1 MLERGRSI
9 SPSLLFPPLCPICLV
24 FLSFFLSIPPL
35 PFPPSV
41 HSFLV
46 FSFIPLDIRVSIPSP
61 FVLLLPSNPF
71 LSFVRITSVS
81 FFSFHTLSR
90 SLFPPPSST
99 ESSPDIIH
107 PFSDSNPGRCIE
119 RFRVHWPRYSAP
131 FDTNFSARREIFLP
145 AFEIHRGKGKARS
158 RLFRVEPCRI
168 PIESEENYSPFS
180 SPTFSWKTE
189 KGIIFQDA
197 RPGRERNYVGRR
209 KIFRI
214 CGKMMEKND
223 GSENSWLVRGI
234 RSFNSG

>member
-81 FFSFHTLSR
+81 FFSFHTLSH

-158 RLFRVEPCRI
+158 RLFRVESRSNP
-168 PIESEENYSPFS
+168 
-180 SPTFSWKTE
+180 
-189 KGIIFQDA
+189 
-197 RPGRERNYVGRR
+197 R
-209 KIFRI
+209 KITPPFPLPLFR
-214 CGKMMEKND
+214 GKPRRE
-223 GSENSWLVRGI
+223 
-234 RSFNSG
+234 

>member
-9 SPSLLFPPLCPICLV
+9 FPSLLFPPLCPICLV

-81 FFSFHTLSR
+81 FFSFHTLPR

-158 RLFRVEPCRI
+158 RLFRVESCRI

-189 KGIIFQDA
+189 KEIIFQDA

-214 CGKMMEKND
+214 CGKMMEND
-223 GSENSWLVRGI
+223 GSENSLA
-234 RSFNSG
+234 RSRHPFV

>member
-107 PFSDSNPGRCIE
+107 PFSDTNPGRCIE

-131 FDTNFSARREIFLP
+131 FDTNFSARFFSLLSKYTAEKEKLDQDF
-145 AFEIHRGKGKARS
+145 FESNPDRIRGKLLPLFLSHFFAENREGNNLPRWPTRARKKL
-158 RLFRVEPCRI
+158 R
-168 PIESEENYSPFS
+168 
-180 SPTFSWKTE
+180 
-189 KGIIFQDA
+189 
-197 RPGRERNYVGRR
+197 
-209 KIFRI
+209 
-214 CGKMMEKND
+214 
-223 GSENSWLVRGI
+223 
-234 RSFNSG
+234 

>member
-158 RLFRVEPCRI
+158 RLFRVESRSNPSKI
-168 PIESEENYSPFS
+168 ASSDLPLFLSHFFAENREGNNLP
-180 SPTFSWKTE
+180 
-189 KGIIFQDA
+189 
-197 RPGRERNYVGRR
+197 RCLPGRERNYVDRR
-209 KIFRI
+209 KIFGDI
-214 CGKMMEKND
+214 SYLWKND
-223 GSENSWLVRGI
+223 GKRW
-234 RSFNSG
+234 

>member
-158 RLFRVEPCRI
+158 RLFRVESRSNPSKI
-168 PIESEENYSPFS
+168 ASSDLPLFLSHFFAENREGNNLPRCPTRARKKLRWS
-180 SPTFSWKTE
+180 SKNLSYLW
-189 KGIIFQDA
+189 
-197 RPGRERNYVGRR
+197 
-209 KIFRI
+209 
-214 CGKMMEKND
+214 KND
-223 GSENSWLVRGI
+223 GKK
-234 RSFNSG
+234 

>member
-46 FSFIPLDIRVSIPSP
+46 FSFIPLDIRVSILSP

-131 FDTNFSARREIFLP
+131 FDTNFSARFFSLLSKYTAEKEKLDQDF
-145 AFEIHRGKGKARS
+145 FES
-158 RLFRVEPCRI
+158 NPDRI
-168 PIESEENYSPFS
+168 RAKLLHPTSPFS
-180 SPTFSWKTE
+180 SPTFSRKTE

-214 CGKMMEKND
+214 CGKMMEND
-223 GSENSWLVRGI
+223 GSENSLA
-234 RSFNSG
+234 RSRHPFV